1 MIGTLSI
8 QFLCYFLEKRKA
20 WIYEVPLTAVHH
32 LRESLN
38 AVPAGQDIPED
49 LLVKYDAPIIAATVR
64 LWMLELDPPLG
75 MYEGWDE
82 VRKLYPQGKLFFVLG
97 NFPLKIVYYNSWSGQ
112 A

>member
-1 MIGTLSI
+1 VFGFS
-8 QFLCYFLEKRKA
+8 EKRKI

-49 LLVKYDAPIIAATVR
+49 LLNKYDPPVIAATVK

-75 MYEGWDE
+75 MYDGWDE
-82 VRKLYPQGKLFFVLG
+82 MRKLYPQGKLLSFLRRLG
-97 NFPLKIVYYNSWSGQ
+97 LKE
-112 A
+112 